1 MVAEMLQ
8 LHVSLAH
15 QNAKEE
21 KMKTRLLASL
31 ALGLALASPAAVY
44 ASDHPVKLHHRHH
57 IAHRQAVERN
67 PAVDSRAV
75 AYAHLGPLSL
85 FGQGTVLFSVQENG
99 THETD
104 GLSRNPDDCVRYGCI
119 DNN

>member
-1 MVAEMLQ
+1 
-8 LHVSLAH
+8 
-15 QNAKEE
+15 
-21 KMKTRLLASL
+21 MKTRVLASL

-44 ASDHPVKLHHRHH
+44 ASDHPVKLHHRHP
-57 IAHRQAVERN
+57 IAHRQVVEPN
-67 PAVDSRAV
+67 PAVDSRAM

-85 FGQGTVLFSVQENG
+85 FGQGTAPSSVQENG
-99 THETD
+99 NRETD